1 MRLTE
6 KLVDQI
12 QKISYEDINE
22 SAGQIVRFAVLD
34 SVGSALAASKTT
46 VGKKY
51 IALSEDEYGGTSK
64 IWGTKV
70 LTTLNLASFV
80 NSFLA
85 QTLDFDD
92 TYEIKTLAV
101 THPGPA
107 IVPLALTMG
116 QAFDISARDL
126 IRSIVLGYELCMR
139 FSNSIEPRDDSYF
152 GFSNSQVIGAVTASA
167 ILMGLKREEFV
178 NALGLA
184 VSTSPVANTKG
195 MWSLEKRPMAWVKDG
210 VGFVVFNALMCSK
223 MARLGFISTREGLDP
238 ENEFYKICGASQYKT
253 EEMLREI
260 GKYFLIEKISFKPY
274 PTCRFMQSTLDAISR
289 IISEKS
295 INHTQVYKIQIFL
308 TPYLAKSFDEK
319 SPPNLIDAQFSL
331 PYAATMVLL
340 KKEPSPEWYEPSL
353 LDNNPVVKKIMKKIE
368 IIADDDVEKKR
379 KEESQ
384 LKIKIKIFLNDNTE
398 FFEEAGIAKGH
409 PDNPFTQFDHE
420 KKFKN
425 ALAPFFKK
433 QKIDRVMNL
442 ILGMNSDTKISEI
455 VAEI

>member
-1 MRLTE
+1 MSLTE

-12 QKISYEDINE
+12 QKISYGDINE
-22 SAGQIVRFAVLD
+22 SARQTARFAVLD
-34 SVGSALAASKTT
+34 SVGAALAASKTM

-51 IALSEDEYGGTSK
+51 IALAGDEDSGASK
-64 IWGTKV
+64 IWGTDRF
-70 LTTLNLASFV
+70 TTLNTASFI

-85 QTLDFDD
+85 QVLDFDD

-116 QAFDISARDL
+116 QTLDISARDL

-178 NALGLA
+178 NAMGLA

-210 VGFVVFNALMCSK
+210 VGFVAFNALMCSK

-253 EEMLREI
+253 EEMLRDTSEH
-260 GKYFLIEKISFKPY
+260 FLIEKISFKPY

-295 INHTQVYKIQIFL
+295 IDYTQISKIQIFL
-308 TPYLAKSFDEK
+308 TPYLAKTFNVKNPAS
-319 SPPNLIDAQFSL
+319 LIDAQFSL
-331 PYAATMVLL
+331 PYAASMIVL
-340 KKEPSPEWYEPSL
+340 KKEPSPEWYESSL
-353 LDNNPVVKKIMKKIE
+353 LDNNPVVKAMMEKIDL
-368 IIADDDVEKKR
+368 IADDDAEKKR

-384 LKIKIKIFLNDNTE
+384 LKIKIKISLNNNSE
-398 FFEEAGIAKGH
+398 FSEEAGVAKGH
-409 PDNPFTQFDHE
+409 PENPFSQSDHE

-433 QKIDRVMNL
+433 QKIDSVMNL
-442 ILGMNSDTKISEI
+442 ILGMTSDTKISEI
-455 VAEI
+455 MAEI